1 MTNQEI
7 IYIDTLSL
15 VKISVITVV
24 SFFITLLATPILT
37 YFLYKYKFYPRFKEK
52 DAPWKKQPDYVKLK
66 NLHSWKKTTP
76 RGGGILLWVIPLVV
90 SFLFYF
96 ISKIFPY
103 PFFQKLNFLSRE
115 QTWLPL
121 FTLVGAGILGL
132 IDDFYSVFG
141 KNQEKGLSL
150 YVKLFWQFLI
160 AVVASWWFYFK
171 LGYHTIHIPAFG
183 TIDIGFLYIPLA
195 ILLILT
201 FINAVNITDGL
212 DGLAGGVAITSFL
225 ALGGIAFA
233 SGQIDLATF
242 SGMMIGSLIAFLWFN
257 IYPARFFMGDT
268 GSLALGAT
276 LAVLA
281 MLEDAIFPFFIIGFI
296 FFLEVT
302 SSFLQI
308 IGVKFFKRKIFKI
321 APIHHHFQLK
331 GWPEPKIVMRFWLIS
346 IIFSVIGLVIGI
358 IGRG

>member
-1 MTNQEI
+1 MTQEI
-7 IYIDTLSL
+7 IYIDIASL
-15 VKISVITVV
+15 IKIGFIGVI
-24 SFFITLLATPILT
+24 SFFITLFSTPILT

-52 DAPWKKQPDYVKLK
+52 DADWKKQPDYLKLK
-66 NLHSWKKTTP
+66 ELHSNKKTTP
-76 RGGGILLWVIPLVV
+76 RAGGIIIWIIPLFIA
-90 SFLFYF
+90 FLFYF
-96 ISKIFPY
+96 LAKLVPL

-150 YVKLFWQFLI
+150 YVKFFWQFLI
-160 AVVASWWFYFK
+160 AVVASLWFFYK
-171 LGYHTIHIPAFG
+171 LGYNTIHIPGWG
-183 TIDIGFLYIPLA
+183 TINIGIFYIPLA
-195 ILLILT
+195 IILILT

-225 ALGGIAFA
+225 ALAGIAFA
-233 SGQIDLATF
+233 AGQIDLASF
-242 SGMMIGSLIAFLWFN
+242 SAAMIGSLIAFLWFN

-268 GSLALGAT
+268 GSLAIGAT

-281 MLEDAIFPFFIIGFI
+281 MLENAIFAFFIIGFI
-296 FFLEVT
+296 FVLEVT
-302 SSFLQI
+302 SSFIQI
-308 IGVKFFKRKIFKI
+308 ISVKFFKKKIFKI
-321 APIHHHFQLK
+321 APLHHHFQLK

-346 IIFSVIGLVIGI
+346 SIFAVIGLIIGI
-358 IGRG
+358 LGRG